1 MSISLLWFDF
11 LSAAGNQGRVKIYRD
26 KLGTYRT
33 NLAAAG
39 GVHTSPE
46 LIRMEVAIT
55 KTDFNMRLKQVL
67 FNCILSAYYAGFI
80 PAAFSPRFVKYCS
93 PLPKILNE

>member
-1 MSISLLWFDF
+1 M
-11 LSAAGNQGRVKIYRD
+11 KIYRD

-80 PAAFSPRFVKYCS
+80 PAAFSPRFVTFKNISYKFALLWGEAQLC
-93 PLPKILNE
+93 LP

>member
-1 MSISLLWFDF
+1 M
-11 LSAAGNQGRVKIYRD
+11 KIYRD

-80 PAAFSPRFVKYCS
+80 PAAFSPRFVTFKNIIS
-93 PLPKILNE
+93 DEKIILQMKNILSNK

>member
-1 MSISLLWFDF
+1 M
-11 LSAAGNQGRVKIYRD
+11 KIYRD

-67 FNCILSAYYAGFI
+67 FNCILSAYYAGFM
-80 PAAFSPRFVKYCS
+80 PAAFSPRFVTFKN
-93 PLPKILNE
+93 ILGYEETICNML